1 MKKLLVLFVTM
12 VSLTFALTS
21 CVTNHYEYQDD
32 GDTMNMTMI
41 AVKDYD
47 ILGTCTVTTTVT
59 EKQTWF
65 SSSKDGSEVIYPL
78 LLAEAEKMKG
88 HDVINVRITKKEDS
102 SIKLYGI
109 FGKEVTY
116 TYTATAL
123 VIAYNNKDLETKAV
137 YDSDGKLTT
146 VVGPVMNNS
155 KTPARTGST
164 LSVKNVFKKLNIFKK

>member
-1 MKKLLVLFVTM
+1 MKKLLVLFVTL

-21 CVTNHYEYQDD
+21 CVTTHYEYQDS
-32 GDTMNMTMI
+32 GDTLNMVQI

-47 ILGTCTVTTTVT
+47 IIGTCTVTTTVT
-59 EKQTWF
+59 EKQTLF
-65 SSSKDGSEVIYPL
+65 SASKDGSEVVYPL

-109 FGKEVTY
+109 FGKQVTY

-123 VIAYNNKDLETKAV
+123 VIAYNNKNLETKAV

-146 VVGPVMNNS
+146 VVGPVMNGS
-155 KTPARTGST
+155 RTAARGGST
-164 LSVKNVFKKLNIFKK
+164 LSFKSFFQKLNIFKK